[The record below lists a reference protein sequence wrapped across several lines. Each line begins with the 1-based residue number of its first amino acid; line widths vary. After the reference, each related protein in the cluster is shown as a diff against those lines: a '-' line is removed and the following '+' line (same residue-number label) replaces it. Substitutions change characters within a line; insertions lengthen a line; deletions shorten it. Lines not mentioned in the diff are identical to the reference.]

1 MAKTRGPKPGL
12 AELLNSGKVIKAN
25 ALGGKP
31 GERTVAIKYADAMF
45 SKWTRMKAADGHGL
59 LRCFICGKQL
69 HWRHAVAMHCEPR
82 ICMPT
87 RYSEINVQAGCPE
100 CNGKP
105 LGDRESFRQALD
117 NKFGPM
123 TADRNIIKS
132 NQMEKFTNEDLRFI
146 GKTYH
151 ERIKWIEEHE
161 PGKTK
166 E

>member
-1 MAKTRGPKPGL
+1 MRTRKPKP
-12 AELLNSGKVIKAN
+12 ELVDLIASGKVKKASSL
-25 ALGGKP
+25 AWKTS
-31 GERTVAIKYADAMF
+31 ERTIAIKYADAMF
-45 SKWTRMKAADGHGL
+45 SKWTRMKAADGQGF

-117 NKFGPM
+117 NRFGPM

-132 NQMEKFTNEDLRFI
+132 NQMEKFTNEDLHFI

-151 ERIKWIEEHE
+151 ERIKWIKEHE
-161 PGKTK
+161 PGKT
-166 E
+166 EE